1 MASSPRIFHRV
12 VRRLDA
18 TLFTVC
24 AVLVIDQL
32 AASAAIGTA
41 AVFWWTFTLLL
52 FFIPYALIS
61 AELGAAYPEEGGIYA
76 WVRRAFGPR
85 WGARASWLYWVNV
98 ALWMPSVY
106 VLFAGM
112 FAQMFAPDMS
122 LWTKIAIGIVM
133 TWITVYLNVVSL
145 GVGKW
150 VPNAGA
156 VVKAAI
162 MLAIGIGGAVYGV
175 QHGLANDMTLPSFAP
190 TWGAGLAFLPVIVY
204 NFLGFELM
212 SGASEEMTDPQRDV
226 PRAIVVSGILI
237 AAFYL
242 LATVGMLIALPVDQI
257 GLIEGLLD
265 SLHKL
270 FDGHAWG
277 AAFVT
282 TLGIGALFTFLANM
296 VTWSIGANRSASEA
310 AGRGDLP
317 AVFGH
322 MHARHRT
329 PASAAVITGVVS
341 TVVIVAY
348 GFLAGSAEDL
358 FWTLFAFSSIVF
370 LLPYLLMF
378 AAFLVLRRIDAQ
390 RPRPYRVPGG
400 TATARV
406 LVALCMLFVVQAIV
420 LFIWVPGEFE
430 APKALAIGGGVI
442 LTIIIG
448 EVLIAR
454 SARRMADGGNDA
466 TMPPINQRPAAAGT
480 RR

>member
-1 MASSPRIFHRV
+1 MAVAGKRTFHRV
-12 VRRLDA
+12 LRRLDV

-24 AVLVIDQL
+24 AILVIDQL
-32 AASAAIGTA
+32 AAAAAIGTS
-41 AVFWWTFTLLL
+41 AVFWWLATLLL

-85 WGARASWLYWVNV
+85 WGARASWLYWINV

-122 LWTKIAIGIVM
+122 LWTKIAIGVGM
-133 TWITVYLNVVSL
+133 TWLTVLANVVSL
-145 GVGKW
+145 RLGKW

-156 VVKAAI
+156 FVKAAI
-162 MLAIGIGGAVYGV
+162 MLAIGVGGAIYALRHGV
-175 QHGLANDMTLPSFAP
+175 ANDMSLPSFAP
-190 TWGAGLAFLPVIVY
+190 TWEAGMAFVPVIVY
-204 NFLGFELM
+204 NFMGFELM

-226 PRAIVVSGILI
+226 PRAIVISGLLI

-242 LATVGMLIALPVDQI
+242 LATVGMLIALPVEQI

-270 FDGHAWG
+270 FDEYAWG

-282 TLGIGALFTFLANM
+282 VLGIGALFTFLANM
-296 VTWSIGANRSASEA
+296 VTWTIGANRSAAEA
-310 AGRGDLP
+310 AERGDLP
-317 AVFGH
+317 QVFGALH
-322 MHARHRT
+322 PVHRT
-329 PASAAVITGVVS
+329 PANAALITGLVSTAVIVL
-341 TVVIVAY
+341 Y
-348 GFLAGSAEDL
+348 GLLAASAEDL

-378 AAFLVLRRIDAQ
+378 AAFLALRRHDAQ

-400 TATARV
+400 HGTARV
-406 LVALCMLFVVQAIV
+406 LVGLCMFFIVQAIV
-420 LFIWVPGEFE
+420 LFVWVPGEFD
-430 APKALAIGGGVI
+430 AQQALAIGGGVVVTLI
-442 LTIIIG
+442 VG
-448 EVLIAR
+448 EVLIAAAASTASR
-454 SARRMADGGNDA
+454 NSSRPPPFARDA
-466 TMPPINQRPAAAGT
+466 TGIHT
-480 RR
+480 V